1 MEVGLN
7 QGEAKYFKKSSEGIM
22 HSSNL
27 YDDMQ
32 VFLLRRDSRLLLLL
46 LLVEKQLCWY
56 TCPLY
61 TCSASKNSD
70 SIINLYQK
78 TIFAGDI

>member
-7 QGEAKYFKKSSEGIM
+7 QGEAKYFKKRFEGIM

-61 TCSASKNSD
+61 TCSASENSD
-70 SIINLYQK
+70 SITNL
-78 TIFAGDI
+78 

>member
-46 LLVEKQLCWY
+46 LLVEKQLCW
-56 TCPLY
+56 
-61 TCSASKNSD
+61 
-70 SIINLYQK
+70 
-78 TIFAGDI
+78 